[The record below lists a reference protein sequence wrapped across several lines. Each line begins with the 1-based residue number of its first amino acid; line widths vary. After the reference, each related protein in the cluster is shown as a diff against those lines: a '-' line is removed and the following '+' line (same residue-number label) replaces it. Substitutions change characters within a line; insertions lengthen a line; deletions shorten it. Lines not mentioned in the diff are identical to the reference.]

1 MSGLSASV
9 YAVICLALISMQS
22 ACQADS
28 TEPTPQAGSSSPTQ
42 AAPASLQPTEAAAAT
57 DADFAAIRSKA
68 QAVFASIDSRFSV
81 SSVSASGI
89 DGYYRIKIAQG
100 PTLYTDANVSYFF
113 SGELFQLT
121 DSGLVNLSQQSQAVE
136 RRALLADLDPGS
148 MIIFP
153 AEGEQKA
160 QITVFTDVDCY
171 YCQKLHQEVPA
182 LNAEGIA
189 VRYMAFP
196 RAGIGSS
203 SYDKVVSAWCADDPQ
218 TAMTRLKA
226 RQSITDKRC
235 ENPVAEHYRLGQ
247 TLGVSGTPAILLDDG
262 VIIPGYRPADD
273 LIKQLLN

>member
-1 MSGLSASV
+1 MSGLPARV
-9 YAVICLALISMQS
+9 YGLVCLALISMQS

-28 TEPTPQAGSSSPTQ
+28 AESAPSADSPSPTQ
-42 AAPASLQPTEAAAAT
+42 SAPLQLIQPAEVT
-57 DADFAAIRSKA
+57 DADVAAITRKA
-68 QAVFASIDSRFSV
+68 QAVFAGIDDRFSV
-81 SSVSASGI
+81 SSVTAAGI

-113 SGELFQLT
+113 SGELFQVT
-121 DSGLVNLSQQSQAVE
+121 DNGLVNLSQQSQAVE
-136 RRALLADLDPGS
+136 RRALMANLDPES

-160 QITVFTDVDCY
+160 QVTVFTDVDCF

-182 LNAEGIA
+182 LNAAGIA

-203 SYDKVVSAWCADDPQ
+203 SYDKVVSAWCADDPL

-273 LIKQLLN
+273 LINQLLN